1 MYKLLHYWSEVFS
14 LERLANIGRQIAQ
27 VGNDTRTHHPMCCQG
42 KNCRANLC
50 IAIIIIASF
59 LHVHVFFYFLL
70 IMLNTV

>member
-59 LHVHVFFYFLL
+59 CMYTYFFTLL